1 MLNASLQNGC
11 EHAAAGSSFISRPPT
26 APPRPPLWS
35 RKKKKEDQ
43 RAQWNEIQKK
53 HNAAESVYSAH
64 WGGDALNCVCCV
76 LGWRRKENL
85 SSLPVVEGGAENSET
100 ASSLLF
106 FFFQEEEEENE
117 NVICVCL
124 AVMGQRQNAGSVPW
138 EFWKVFWLGL
148 LVVIGVICLQMF
160 ILTGGEKLRSFFLS
174 LSFFSSLLQWVC
186 LVIGKCYQ
194 RQIGHTWLLKGSRD
208 RHCDLVN
215 DWTWPPADFSVRHA
229 LSSCAG
235 NGTLAR

>member
-1 MLNASLQNGC
+1 MFTVPIGEEILATVCVLFWLKGQKR
-11 EHAAAGSSFISRPPT
+11 ISC
-26 APPRPPLWS
+26 PLWLL
-35 RKKKKEDQ
+35 E
-43 RAQWNEIQKK
+43 EGLTI
-53 HNAAESVYSAH
+53 
-64 WGGDALNCVCCV
+64 
-76 LGWRRKENL
+76 WRRCQI
-85 SSLPVVEGGAENSET
+85 SI
-100 ASSLLF
+100 
-106 FFFQEEEEENE
+106 FFQEEEE

-138 EFWKVFWLGL
+138 EFWKVFWLCL

-160 ILTGGEKLRSFFLS
+160 ILTGGRIWEVDFFFFSFFP
-174 LSFFSSLLQWVC
+174 FFTGSG

-215 DWTWPPADFSVRHA
+215 DWTWPPTDFSFRHA

-235 NGTLAR
+235 NGTPAR